1 MPRSAA
7 ARKPPQE
14 KPPSRKARPKAR
26 KKAVKPPPPKKKMLT
41 PSEREKTWMAVGL
54 LLFAL
59 LAVLIHSGECVHT
72 AAGWKVHFHDLKGNL
87 LVSVNLPF

>member
-7 ARKPPQE
+7 ARKPA
-14 KPPSRKARPKAR
+14 PPKVPARKARPKAKR
-26 KKAVKPPPPKKKMLT
+26 KNLPKPKKTLLT
-41 PSEREKTWMAVGL
+41 PSEKEKTWMAVGL
-54 LLFAL
+54 LVFAL
-59 LAVLIHSGECVHT
+59 LAVLIHSGECIHT